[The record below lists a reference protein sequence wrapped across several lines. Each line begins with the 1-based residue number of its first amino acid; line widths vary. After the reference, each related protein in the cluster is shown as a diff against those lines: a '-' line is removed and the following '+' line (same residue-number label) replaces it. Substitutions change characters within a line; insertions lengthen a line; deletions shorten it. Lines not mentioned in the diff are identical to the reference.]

1 MHNDVTNATRPEFC
15 TEIAQLVR
23 GHLAPGIM
31 QKKIGQFHEK
41 DIALALTQLTREEC
55 QNLFRILSAEDIA
68 NTLEYTDNPAFYF
81 DMLGIRQ
88 KTEVLSLVEV
98 STKPSKRNQALFAGS
113 GSLRC
118 SGGNST
124 SQFL

>member
-1 MHNDVTNATRPEFC
+1 MYNDVTNATRPEFC

-68 NTLEYTDNPAFYF
+68 NT
-81 DMLGIRQ
+81 
-88 KTEVLSLVEV
+88 
-98 STKPSKRNQALFAGS
+98 
-113 GSLRC
+113 
-118 SGGNST
+118 
-124 SQFL
+124 

>member
-41 DIALALTQLTREEC
+41 DIALALTHVRTCSGFCLR
-55 QNLFRILSAEDIA
+55 RILQ
-68 NTLEYTDNPAFYF
+68 T
-81 DMLGIRQ
+81 R
-88 KTEVLSLVEV
+88 
-98 STKPSKRNQALFAGS
+98 
-113 GSLRC
+113 
-118 SGGNST
+118 
-124 SQFL
+124 